1 MTAVEVPGWLRDLY
15 RLVDAGELDRY
26 LDEHYAEDAEL
37 RFASGPF
44 VRGKPAIR
52 AALAHG
58 HAAHAMRHEFRNV
71 WQAGD
76 TTIVEFDVRYTFRD
90 GRVLDTQSLAIL
102 ERRDERVRSLRVYLD
117 HGPVLEMAAAAAASG
132 SAAPPG

>member
-1 MTAVEVPGWLRDLY
+1 MTDVPDWLADLY

-26 LDEHYAEDAEL
+26 LAEHYADDAEL
-37 RFASGPF
+37 RFASGPL
-44 VRGKPAIR
+44 VRGRPAIR
-52 AALAHG
+52 AALARG

-71 WQAGD
+71 WQAGE

-90 GRVLDTQSLAIL
+90 GRTLDTHSLAIL
-102 ERRDERVRSLRVYLD
+102 ERAGGRVRSLRVYLD
-117 HGPVLEMAAAAAASG
+117 HGPVRAMAEAAAATG